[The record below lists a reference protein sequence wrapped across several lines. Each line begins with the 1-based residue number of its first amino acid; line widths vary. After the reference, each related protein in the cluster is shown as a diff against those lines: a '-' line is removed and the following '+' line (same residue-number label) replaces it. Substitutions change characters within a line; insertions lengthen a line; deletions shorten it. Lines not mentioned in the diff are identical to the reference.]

1 MPCNRPCV
9 QCSPLEWTDAQI
21 AGNEP
26 LTRPQVTALAKMGI
40 QTRRRKKP
48 GLYLQKPDKA
58 NFMAEA
64 AYIYLMDSLQ
74 NRRKGVS
81 CS

>member
-1 MPCNRPCV
+1 
-9 QCSPLEWTDAQI
+9 
-21 AGNEP
+21 
-26 LTRPQVTALAKMGI
+26 MGI

-74 NRRKGVS
+74 KRHKGVS